1 MFVFAIGLRKAA
13 APEYSP
19 VVNGWQE
26 VPVPPKGKNSD
37 RVVWDFAANY
47 SNISWRVYVENTRP
61 SAKLI
66 EHANDEP
73 SEPAPFDATADNF
86 SGASRFRKVDDG
98 WLVGLNHGEFGAA
111 LYWFNQDDTHH
122 YKISDHQVVAFFTLP
137 DGVYAIEGLAH
148 MGASCGSVIRI
159 KRPTPAA
166 RWQAMRV
173 VRLPFAPNTVAVRRD
188 GSTG

>member
-47 SNISWRVYVENTRP
+47 SNISWRVYIENARP

-66 EHANDEP
+66 EHANDEA
-73 SEPAPFDATADNF
+73 SEPVLFDATADHF
-86 SGASRFRKVDDG
+86 S
-98 WLVGLNHGEFGAA
+98 
-111 LYWFNQDDTHH
+111 
-122 YKISDHQVVAFFTLP
+122 
-137 DGVYAIEGLAH
+137 
-148 MGASCGSVIRI
+148 
-159 KRPTPAA
+159 
-166 RWQAMRV
+166 
-173 VRLPFAPNTVAVRRD
+173 
-188 GSTG
+188 